1 MKLKAL
7 TASPKLLV
15 QIIWE
20 FFYFPIWWYSQGWL
34 RFGKLLHGF
43 LSWQSATLGVGVW
56 LKNIFIPM
64 YGQTDFSGRLIS
76 FFIRLVQVIFRG
88 ILLFLIFIL
97 CLALFF
103 AWALIPILIV
113 YGIILQLI

>member
-1 MKLKAL
+1 MKIKTN
-7 TASPKLLV
+7 TASPKLLI

-20 FFYFPIWWYSQGWL
+20 FLYFPIWWYSQGWL
-34 RFGKLLHGF
+34 RFAKLLFGF
-43 LSWQSATLGVGVW
+43 LSWQSASLGVGIW
-56 LKNIFIPM
+56 LKNIFVPM

-97 CLALFF
+97 CLILFF
-103 AWALIPILIV
+103 LWAAIPLLVVYAIV
-113 YGIILQLI
+113 LQLI

>member
-1 MKLKAL
+1 MKIKSA

-20 FFYFPIWWYSQGWL
+20 FLYFPIWWYSQGWL
-34 RFGKLLHGF
+34 RFGKSLLSF
-43 LSWQSATLGVGVW
+43 LVWQNASLGVGIW
-56 LKNIFIPM
+56 LKNIFVPM

-88 ILLFLIFIL
+88 ILISLIFIL

-103 AWALIPILIV
+103 VWALIPLLVV
-113 YGIILQLI
+113 YAIILQLI